1 MMEARTL
8 RLMSCRGCAGYFSS
22 ANVKYNALL
31 ALTLIFLSSSS
42 GVILGQPVLSG
53 TGVVSLMTDEYQAK
67 VVPAEVSNIVGLSA
81 SGHHAIAV
89 REDGRVLAWGT
100 EGFGEASIPADFTTA
115 IGVAAGDTFSVV
127 LRADGTVTNL
137 GYLDPTVAGK
147 PALLSGVLA
156 ISARNDH
163 VLTLRTDR
171 TVAAWGGNSA
181 GQSLPPLDNT
191 DFVAAVAGSF
201 HNLALKANG
210 TVVAWGR
217 NQNGETQVPSCLSNA
232 VAVAAGSNHSV
243 ALRADGTVVAWGN
256 NEHGQT
262 TVPPDLSG
270 VVAIAAG
277 DSRTLALKADGTV
290 LSWGSSTEGTVPAD
304 LPYATGLSPDARF
317 AVAGPASP
325 RFTVQPW
332 DQVVSIYQS
341 VVLTAKV
348 VGRPPVTYQWRF
360 KGVDIPSATQDTLT
374 IPNMQKENMGAYTL
388 VASNEFGVA
397 FSRAAALTH
406 SGIFNLAPVLYPQ
419 LDRTIYGMTQLVVTN
434 AGKDA
439 NSPANRLSYQL
450 AVAPPG
456 ATIDTQGT
464 IRWTPGPE
472 AVPSENVFTTVVTDD
487 GTPPMSAT
495 NTFKVTVLEYA
506 QGGPAEI
513 IAGPIEY
520 PANRHRYYLLDR
532 ASWTNAE
539 AKAVSLGGHLVT
551 INDQEEHVWV
561 RETFSTYGGI
571 NRELWTGLID
581 PDPSMTWVP
590 DYMAWMYHFI
600 WVSGQ
605 PITLFCWSTAPN
617 SSQGVGRI
625 KMAKPD
631 PNWPYE
637 QAEFAPEADWVP
649 LNGVVEV
656 PLDLEFITQPKS
668 ASVGIGR
675 STALCVVADST
686 APIVYQWQFMG
697 TNLPGETGASL
708 IISNAQP
715 AQAGPYC
722 VIISNANG
730 TLASDT
736 VNLDVAG
743 IVGWGSSWF
752 GVLDVPASVMNVVGI
767 SGGLYHSL
775 ARRSDGTVV
784 AWGRNTDGQ
793 LNVPA
798 GLRDV
803 VAVAA
808 GGTFSLA
815 LKAGGTVVSW
825 GTNMSGQ
832 FAMPGDLAN
841 VTAIA
846 AGGSQCLALKANGTV
861 VAWGG
866 SSDVPAGL
874 SGVVAIATEGGHSM
888 ALKADGTAVAW
899 GNYAWTEDTG
909 YIRAY
914 VPKDLK
920 DVVAIATG
928 GTHALALKVDGTVV
942 SWGYDRFGLLQVPPG
957 LSNVVAIAAGFEHSL
972 ALKADGTVVQWGN
985 LSGSV
990 PQPKELP
997 NIVAI
1002 AAGRNFSLALLRD
1015 GAPHLTVEPCDITV
1029 PSGSSPK
1036 FKTKVIGKGSVS
1048 YQWRFDGKVIP
1059 GATNETYAI
1068 TNAQLED
1075 AGVYTVA
1082 VANSLGGTVSR
1093 PAELRVVEQPVVLTV
1108 NAGQLITL
1116 TNSWTVGGSS
1126 VKPMFELVSAP
1137 AGASIGSETGVF
1149 TFRPLV
1155 RAAGSTNLIEVRVTD
1170 AGPPPTVATQS
1181 FTVIVPP
1188 LAPVSLAPISV
1199 QAGNFKVRIDG
1210 PIGPDYILQASS
1222 DLNEWAALQTNYPL
1236 AMPFEVTDTPSLT
1249 NRFYRVQLGP

>member
-1 MMEARTL
+1 M
-8 RLMSCRGCAGYFSS
+8 
-22 ANVKYNALL
+22 KPNALL
-31 ALTLIFLSSSS
+31 ALALFILYSNS
-42 GVILGQPVLSG
+42 GSVLGQSVLSG
-53 TGVVSLMTDEYQAK
+53 TSAVALMPEEYQAK
-67 VVPAEVSNIVGLSA
+67 TVPADVTNLVGISA
-81 SGHHAIAV
+81 SGHHAIAL
-89 REDGRVLAWGT
+89 REDGRVFAWGT
-100 EGFGEASIPADFTTA
+100 ENFGEASIPADFTNA
-115 IGVAAGDTFSVV
+115 VGVAAGDTFSVV
-127 LRADGTVTNL
+127 LRVDGTVTNL
-137 GYLDPTVAGK
+137 GYIDSAVVGK
-147 PALLSGVLA
+147 PALRSGVMA
-156 ISARNDH
+156 VSAGTDH
-163 VLTLRTDR
+163 VLTLRCDR

-181 GQSLPPLDNT
+181 GQSLPPLNNS

-217 NQNGETQVPSCLSNA
+217 NQNGEVEVPTYLSNA
-232 VAVAAGSNHSV
+232 VAVAAGLSHSV

-256 NEHGQT
+256 NDHGQT
-262 TVPPDLSG
+262 TVPLDLNE

-290 LSWGSSTEGTVPAD
+290 VSWGSSAEGMVPAD
-304 LPYATGLSPDARF
+304 LPYATGLSADGRF
-317 AVAGPASP
+317 AVLGTASP
-325 RFTVQPW
+325 RFTIQPW
-332 DQVVSIYQS
+332 DQVVDNYQS
-341 VVLTAKV
+341 VTLTAKV
-348 VGRPPVTYQWRF
+348 VGRAPVAFQWRF
-360 KGVDIPSATQDTLT
+360 KGADIPSATQDTLT
-374 IPNMQKENMGAYTL
+374 IPHAQKENMGAYTL
-388 VASNEFGVA
+388 VASNELGVA
-397 FSRAAALTH
+397 ISRAATLTH
-406 SGIFNLAPVLYPQ
+406 SGVFNLAPFLYPQ

-439 NSPANRLSYQL
+439 NLPANRLSYQL
-450 AVAPPG
+450 TVAPPG
-456 ATIDTQGT
+456 ATIDAQGT
-464 IRWTPGPE
+464 IRWTPSPE

-487 GTPPMSAT
+487 GMPPLSAT
-495 NTFKVTVLEYA
+495 NTFKVTVFEYP

-520 PANRHRYYLLDR
+520 PTNRHRYYLLDK

-561 RETFSTYGGI
+561 RETFSKYGGI

-590 DYMAWMYHFI
+590 DYMAWVYHFV

-625 KMAKPD
+625 KMSKPD
-631 PNWPYE
+631 SSWPYG

-649 LNGVVEV
+649 LNAVVEV

-675 STALCVVADST
+675 STTLKVEADAT
-686 APIVYQWQFMG
+686 TPFVYQWQFMG
-697 TNLPGETGASL
+697 TNLPGETAASL

-752 GVLDVPASVMNVVGI
+752 GVLDVPASAMDVVGI
-767 SGGLYHSL
+767 SGGGYHSL
-775 ARRSDGTVV
+775 ALKNDGTVI
-784 AWGRNTDGQ
+784 AWGRNYTGQ
-793 LNVPA
+793 LNVPT
-798 GLRDV
+798 GLCDV

-808 GGTFSLA
+808 GGAFSLA
-815 LKAGGTVVSW
+815 LKANGTVVSW
-825 GTNMSGQ
+825 GTNTSGQ
-832 FAMPGDLAN
+832 ITMPADLAN

-846 AGGSQCLALKANGTV
+846 AGGNQCLALKADGTV
-861 VAWGG
+861 VAWGA

-874 SGVVAIATEGGHSM
+874 GGVVAIATGGGHSL

-899 GNYAWTEDTG
+899 GNYAWTDVTG

-914 VPKDLK
+914 VPEDLK

-928 GTHALALKVDGTVV
+928 VTHALALKVDGTVA
-942 SWGYDRFGLLQVPPG
+942 SWGYDRSGLLQVPQG
-957 LSNVVAIAAGFEHSL
+957 LSDVVAIAAGFEHSL

-985 LSGSV
+985 LSGNIQ
-990 PQPKELP
+990 QPKELP

-1002 AAGRNFSLALLRD
+1002 AAGRDFSLALLRD

-1036 FKTKVIGKGSVS
+1036 FKTKAIGKGSVS
-1048 YQWRFDGKVIP
+1048 YQWHFDGKVIP
-1059 GATNETYAI
+1059 GATDETYAI
-1068 TNAQLED
+1068 ANAQVED

-1093 PAELRVVEQPVVLTV
+1093 PAELRIVGQPEVLSV

-1116 TNSWTVGGSS
+1116 TNAWTAGGSS
-1126 VKPMFELVSAP
+1126 GKLMFELVSAP
-1137 AGASIGSETGVF
+1137 AGASIESETGVF
-1149 TFRPLV
+1149 TFRPPV
-1155 RAAGSTNLIEVRVTD
+1155 RVAGSTNLIELRITD
-1170 AGPPPTVATQS
+1170 DGPPPTIATQY

-1188 LAPVSLAPISV
+1188 LAPVSLAPLSV
-1199 QAGNFKVRIDG
+1199 QSGRFTLRING
-1210 PIGPDYILQASS
+1210 PIGPDYILQASP
-1222 DLNEWAALQTNYPL
+1222 DLNEWADLQTNYPRE
-1236 AMPFEVTDTPSLT
+1236 MPFEVIDTPSPT